1 MKNKIKLCCFTV
13 NYTHA
18 CIIVN
23 NFITNELS
31 NVKIVYINERSEKKK
46 IKNIVSKFYS
56 ELSDRTFFTEW
67 LNENIINDYTNEKF
81 VFVVKGK
88 EKFIQNVN
96 KFLDLNDFKG
106 YVINCYDIFETSK
119 KINEIMAKHDY
130 YINTE
135 GIMIKDIAS

>member
-1 MKNKIKLCCFTV
+1 MKNKTKMCCFTV

-31 NVKIVYINERSEKKK
+31 NVKIVYINEKSESKKLK
-46 IKNIVSKFYS
+46 TIVSKFYT
-56 ELSDRTFFTEW
+56 ELEDKIFFTEW
-67 LNENIINDYTNEKF
+67 LDENIINDYEDEKF

-88 EKFIQNVN
+88 EKFIDNVN
-96 KFLDLNDFKG
+96 KFLDLNDFSG

-119 KINEIMAKHDY
+119 KISDIVNKHDY
-130 YINTE
+130 YVNTE
-135 GIMIKDIAS
+135 GIVIKEKI

>member
-1 MKNKIKLCCFTV
+1 MKNKMKLCCFTV

-31 NVKIVYINERSEKKK
+31 NVKIVYINERSEKKR
-46 IKNIVSKFYS
+46 IKSIVSKFYS
-56 ELSDRTFFTEW
+56 ELSDKIFFTEW
-67 LNENIINDYTNEKF
+67 LNENVINDYTNEKF

-88 EKFIQNVN
+88 EKFITNVN
-96 KFLDLNDFKG
+96 KFLDLNEFSG
-106 YVINCYDIFETSK
+106 YIINCFDIFEVSN
-119 KINEIMAKHDY
+119 KIDKIMNAHDY

-135 GIMIKDIAS
+135 GIIIKEKI